1 MARPPEF
8 DRAEALTEALH
19 LFWERG
25 YDRTSIRDL
34 TGVMGISA
42 PSLYNAFGGKKELYA
57 EAVAEYERS
66 PAVVVGQ
73 AVGEPTARDFVEKL
87 LEAAVREYG
96 SDEHPRGCFV
106 ISDPLLDENRRVAR
120 DVIRDRLRRA
130 HDAGDLP
137 DGTDVEAL
145 TDFLDV
151 FLRGLSSR
159 ARDGADSATLRAAAD
174 VALRAWPTGL

>member
-42 PSLYNAFGGKKELYA
+42 PSLYNAFGGKKELYD
-57 EAVAEYERS
+57 EAVAQYECS
-66 PAVVVGQ
+66 PAVVVGP
-73 AVGEPTARDFVEKL
+73 AVGEPTAREFVEKVF
-87 LEAAVREYG
+87 EAAVREYG

-106 ISDPLLDENRRVAR
+106 ISDPLLDENRRAAR

-137 DGTDVEAL
+137 EGTDVEAL
-145 TDFLDV
+145 TDYLDV

-159 ARDGADSATLRAAAD
+159 ARDGADVATLRAAAD
-174 VALRAWPTGL
+174 VALRAWPRGL

>member
-8 DRAEALTEALH
+8 DRAVALTEALH

-25 YDRTSIRDL
+25 YDGTSIRDL
-34 TGVMGISA
+34 TRAMGISA
-42 PSLYNAFGGKKELYA
+42 PSLYNAFGGKKELYD
-57 EAVAEYERS
+57 EAVAEYENS
-66 PAVVVGQ
+66 PAVVVAQ
-73 AVGEPTARDFVEKL
+73 AVGEPTAREFVEKV

-96 SDEHPRGCFV
+96 SDDHPRGCFV

-120 DVIRDRLRRA
+120 DVIRDRLRVA

-137 DGTDVEAL
+137 DDSDVEAL

-159 ARDGADSATLRAAAD
+159 ARDGAAPATLRAAAD
-174 VALRAWPTGL
+174 LALRAWLSGL

>member
-34 TGVMGISA
+34 ASAMGISA
-42 PSLYNAFGGKKELYA
+42 PSLYNAFGDKKELYE

-73 AVGEPTARDFVEKL
+73 AIGEPTARDFVEKM

-130 HDAGDLP
+130 LDAGDLP
-137 DGTDVEAL
+137 NGTDVEAL
-145 TDFLDV
+145 TDYLDV

-159 ARDGADSATLRAAAD
+159 ARDGADSATLQAAAD
-174 VALRAWPTGL
+174 VALRAWPSGL